1 MEHAPRFK
9 LKANELMPLSVK
21 ADAPGI
27 RRALGHLGAIAA
39 SGTALWYALGTWWA
53 VPLTA
58 LLGYFLAFLFTA
70 LHETAHKTAFR
81 SKWMNYALGHF
92 SSFVILLPY
101 EYYRAYHWD
110 HHRFTQDLERDPE
123 LAVPLP
129 TSRLGLA
136 WFWTGIPTWK
146 SRVKM
151 LYRHAVLGQ
160 VRAPWVPE
168 RQRPTIVKEAR
179 CYVAAYAAVLA
190 VSIATGSLAAVW
202 LWLVPVAVGQW
213 FLRPYL
219 LAEHTACAHSPDMLE
234 NTRTTYTNAFIRFFA
249 WNMPFHTEHHAYP
262 AVPFHALPK
271 LNAVLA
277 AHIVNTEPGY
287 VPATGVVVDYIVGA
301 DRAAA
306 ERKPVMER
314 AA

>member
-1 MEHAPRFK
+1 MEKTARFR
-9 LKANELMPLSVK
+9 LKATELIPLSAKSDV
-21 ADAPGI
+21 AGAW
-27 RRALGHLGAIAA
+27 RALGHLGAIALSA
-39 SGTALWYALGTWWA
+39 GALWQALGTWWA

-81 SKWMNYALGHF
+81 SKALNYALGHF

-110 HHRFTQDLERDPE
+110 HHRFTQDLEKDPE
-123 LAVPLP
+123 LSVPLP
-129 TSRLGLA
+129 TTRLGLA

-151 LYRHAVLGQ
+151 LYRHSLGR
-160 VRAPWVPE
+160 VRAPWVSE
-168 RQRPTIVKEAR
+168 RQRPVIVKEAR
-179 CYVAAYAAVLA
+179 WYVLGYALILAA
-190 VSIATGSLAAVW
+190 SIATQSLAAVW

-219 LAEHTACAHSPDMLE
+219 LAEHTACPHSPDMLE
-234 NTRTTYTNAFIRFFA
+234 NTRTTYTNAFIRFYA
-249 WNMPFHTEHHAYP
+249 WNMPYHTEHHAYP

-271 LNAVLA
+271 LNKVLA
-277 AHIVNTEPGY
+277 DHIVNTEPGY
-287 VPATGVVVDYIVGA
+287 VPATGVVVDYIVGER
-301 DRAAA
+301 RAQA
-306 ERKPVMER
+306 EQKL
-314 AA
+314 A

>member
-1 MEHAPRFK
+1 MEHTARFR
-9 LKANELMPLSVK
+9 LKATELIPLSAK
-21 ADAPGI
+21 SDAAGI

-39 SGTALWYALGTWWA
+39 SATALWFSLGTWWA

-110 HHRFTQDLERDPE
+110 HHRYTQDLARDPE

-129 TSRLGLA
+129 TTRLGLA

-151 LYRHAVLGQ
+151 LYRHALLGQ

-179 CYVAAYAAVLA
+179 WYVAGYAAVLA
-190 VSIATGSLAAVW
+190 GSVATGSLAAVW

-219 LAEHTACAHSPDMLE
+219 LAEHTACAHSSDMLE

-249 WNMPFHTEHHAYP
+249 WNMPFHAEHHAYP
-262 AVPFHALPK
+262 AVPFHALPT
-271 LNAVLA
+271 LNTVLA

-287 VPATGVVVDYIVGA
+287 VPATGVVVDYIVGEQ
-301 DRAAA
+301 RAVA
-306 ERKPVMER
+306 EQKL
-314 AA
+314 A